1 MLRLFPKLA
10 LALVAASVPLAA
22 FPAAVF
28 ESLTGE
34 VRVLAPD
41 AKKPAAVK
49 QGQRV
54 GSGST
59 IITGADGLA
68 ILKFDDELKLALA
81 PNSELAIVDYHYLPT
96 AAAADRAELRLHR
109 GALRVVT
116 GLIARR
122 NHDMF
127 VVHTP
132 HVNLGVRG
140 TDFSV
145 TIIGQSYWSVNDG
158 AVAASTSAGKGVFG
172 KGSYGRSA
180 SLDRL
185 AAGVSSAGLPVAVL
199 ALFNELNSP
208 KLTAQLGPGP
218 GGAMAAAEP
227 VPAEGA
233 KTGMSAGSMMAIL
246 GVVAAALAA
255 AAGGGDGGGATPAT
269 SH

>member
-1 MLRLFPKLA
+1 MRLLSRLA
-10 LALVAASVPLAA
+10 LGLLAAALPLAA
-22 FPAAVF
+22 LAAAVL
-28 ESLTGE
+28 ESQTGD

-41 AKKPAAVK
+41 AKKPAAV
-49 QGQRV
+49 QPGQRIR
-54 GSGST
+54 SGST
-59 IITGADGLA
+59 VITGADGQA
-68 ILKFDDELKLALA
+68 ILRFDDELKLALA
-81 PNSELAIVDYHYLPT
+81 PNSELGIVDYHYLPS
-96 AAAADRAELRLHR
+96 AASADRAEFRLHR

-122 NHDMF
+122 NSEMF

-158 AVAASTSAGKGVFG
+158 AVAASTNAGKGVFG

-185 AAGVSSAGLPVAVL
+185 AAGVASAGLPVAVL
-199 ALFNELNSP
+199 ALFHEINSP

-218 GGAMAAAEP
+218 GGAMAAAD
-227 VPAEGA
+227 PAPA
-233 KTGMSAGSMMAIL
+233 QPAQTSVSAGSMMVIL
-246 GVVAAALAA
+246 GVSAAALAA
-255 AAGGGDGGGATPAT
+255 AAGGGDSGGATPAT